1 MGRYRAGKK
10 AARQFSRTAMKTKKI
25 NINARN
31 SRGGIC
37 L

>member
-10 AARQFSRTAMKTKKI
+10 TIRQFSRTAMKTKKI

-31 SRGGIC
+31 SRGGNC